1 MGTPEST
8 SKSQANR
15 CPLDRLSSRITHANV
30 TAAEHQATARLA
42 IGWLMIELVLA
53 HADLARVRFAHSPI
67 RELVTS
73 LLVLQDPRRQP
84 MYGRWLSRIRPQLGD
99 LQLELLIA
107 LAPAGR
113 YLPSFL
119 LPPPTRPWP
128 ALADELAAVTVT
140 HSAVV
145 REELDLV
152 RDGRPLPGVL
162 RALYQDPAAHLP
174 SVAKELGR
182 YWRVAVAPVWP
193 RLRALCAADLAHRM
207 ERFADGGLDCVLER
221 LHSDV
226 SFAADVLQIDK
237 PHLCSHR
244 IDLAGTGIVLVP
256 CAFIW
261 PTVLVECCGVDQ
273 PTLTYPPR
281 GVAELWED
289 PRHEVTDPL
298 SALIGRTRAALLAS
312 LGLPRTTTQLAVQLG
327 LSPPAVS
334 QHLKVLKD
342 TGLVTA
348 RRRGRM
354 VLYQRTPTATTL
366 LEAIHAQEQ
375 TG

>member
-1 MGTPEST
+1 
-8 SKSQANR
+8 
-15 CPLDRLSSRITHANV
+15 
-30 TAAEHQATARLA
+30 
-42 IGWLMIELVLA
+42 MIELVLD
-53 HADLARVRFAHSPI
+53 HADLVRVRFAHSPI
-67 RELVTS
+67 REAVTS

-84 MYGRWLSRIRPQLGD
+84 MYGRWLSTVRPQLGG
-99 LQLELLIA
+99 LELELLVA

-119 LPPPTRPWP
+119 LPAPARPWP
-128 ALADELAAVTVT
+128 VLADELAAVT
-140 HSAVV
+140 AAQPGVV
-145 REELDLV
+145 RAELDLV

-162 RALYQDPAAHLP
+162 QALYQDPAAHLP
-174 SVAKELGR
+174 AVAKALEL
-182 YWRVAVAPVWP
+182 YWQVAVEPVWP
-193 RLRALCAADLAHRM
+193 RMRALGAADLAYRM
-207 ERFADGGLDCVLER
+207 ERFADGGLTCVLER
-221 LHSDV
+221 LHPDV
-226 SFAADVLQIDK
+226 TFAGDVLQIDK
-237 PHLCSHR
+237 PHHCSHCL
-244 IDLAGTGIVLVP
+244 DLNGTGIVLVP

-273 PTLTYPPR
+273 PSLTYPPR

-289 PRHEVTDPL
+289 TASEVTDPL
-298 SALIGRTRAALLAS
+298 SALIGRTRAALLAT
-312 LGLPRTTTQLAVQLG
+312 LGLPRTTSQLAAQLG

-342 TGLVTA
+342 TALVTA

-366 LEAIHAQEQ
+366 LETIRTHER